1 MAKTLKEVT
10 GQTLG
15 ELMKEYD
22 EVSKKIDTY
31 YDILDARVEELKEDP
46 VTYTK
51 ATEVL
56 SVMWGLE
63 FGSKEWKT
71 MWHILSEV
79 VALDK

>member
-1 MAKTLKEVT
+1 MVKTLKEVT

-22 EVSKKIDTY
+22 EVGKKIDAY
-31 YDILDARVEELKEDP
+31 YDILYARVEELKEDP
-46 VTYTK
+46 VAYTK

-56 SVMWGLE
+56 SVMCGLE

-79 VALDK
+79 IALDK